1 MTSEQEVSMNKV
13 TLISDCDWAYFRCM
27 SNEIDLNTFN
37 SLLKTVLLIYDIDKK
52 EGKCTKKGAHVN
64 VKQSIFNQSENKE

>member
-1 MTSEQEVSMNKV
+1 MTNEHEVSINKV

-27 SNEIDLNTFN
+27 SNEIDFNTFN

-64 VKQSIFNQSENKE
+64 VNKSILNQSENKE